1 MDKRRKD
8 SVSKRMKEKDRRRKD
23 QGEDGK
29 EQDEEGEWRTGT
41 REERTA
47 FKEDKGKGQEDGGK
61 GAGLSLRLL
70 VRSDLLPTRI
80 KGMFE
85 SCFTRR
91 ICSRNSWTKIN
102 DFFFISLCTSPT
114 MLQTQGHTGPEFLVP
129 VYKMKQS
136 KLYEAGPWS
145 YNYRRRSQK

>member
-1 MDKRRKD
+1 MKGTGWERK
-8 SVSKRMKEKDRRRKD
+8 KI
-23 QGEDGK
+23 
-29 EQDEEGEWRTGT
+29 WRTWT
-41 REERTA
+41 RKERTA

-91 ICSRNSWTKIN
+91 ICSRNSWTKNN
-102 DFFFISLCTSPT
+102 DFFKSALYWPNN
-114 MLQTQGHTGPEFLVP
+114 
-129 VYKMKQS
+129 VYKLKAKPDKNVLSYIKWNRAKWMRQS
-136 KLYEAGPWS
+136 YDYITTGGRVKNNNVTDSKFWLVDWLVIGISDYL
-145 YNYRRRSQK
+145 NKK